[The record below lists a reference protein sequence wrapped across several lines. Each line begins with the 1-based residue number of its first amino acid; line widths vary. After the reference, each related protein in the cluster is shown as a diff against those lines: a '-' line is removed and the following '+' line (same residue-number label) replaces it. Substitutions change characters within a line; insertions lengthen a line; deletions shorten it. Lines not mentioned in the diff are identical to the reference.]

1 MQEQEKRIK
10 DQRTIEAN
18 RKKLMGLE
26 GKLGCIL
33 KYLGEPLIQQDQG
46 DWFHTSHYLEDE
58 EAQDQDWGGT
68 PEEIITQIPTE
79 DWGNMA
85 ADECYRSERIQYD
98 TQEIGMIFDGLSRGM
113 NLEIRYLNQEHILTL
128 KYEGELVYKEVAGE
142 LEAYVPSSDW
152 EYKVDQL
159 FPFAKKHEVTVVTEA
174 VKKKKERDHTRKFEF
189 LDKLR
194 KKWGV

>member
-1 MQEQEKRIK
+1 MHEQEKRIK

-46 DWFHTSHYLEDE
+46 DWFHTTRHLDE
-58 EAQDQDWGGT
+58 YTPTEWGGT

-79 DWGNMA
+79 DWGDIA

-98 TQEIGMIFDGLSRGM
+98 TQEIGMYYNGLSRGM
-113 NLEIRYLNQEHILTL
+113 NLEILYLNQEHILTV
-128 KYEGELVYKEVAGE
+128 KYEGELVYREVAGE
-142 LEAYVPSSDW
+142 LEAYTPSSDW
-152 EYKVDQL
+152 EHKIDQL
-159 FPFAKKHEVTVVTEA
+159 FPLAKKKETTTIKENIE
-174 VKKKKERDHTRKFEF
+174 KKKERDRLRKFDF
-189 LDKLR
+189 LNKLR
-194 KKWGV
+194 KKWGI